1 MTVER
6 KVLVTG
12 GAGYIG
18 SHVCKA
24 LRETGITPVTFDNL
38 STGHSWAVKWG
49 PIEVGDILDT
59 AGLAEVMRHHQV
71 EAVLHFAA
79 KSLVA
84 ESVANPLLY
93 HHNNVGGTVS
103 IIDAMGRAGVKRIVF
118 SSTCAVYGTPART
131 PIDEETPRN
140 PINPYGQSKL
150 GAENV
155 IMDVARS
162 GRIQAVLLRYFNAA
176 GADADLE
183 IGEAHMP
190 ESHLIP
196 LAIRAARGIG
206 PALSLFGTDYPT
218 PDGTCLRDYIH
229 VTDLA
234 AAHVAALAALE
245 RGLTLARFN
254 LGTGQPV
261 SVREVLAAVE
271 KAVGQPVPAI
281 ESPRRAGDPPAL
293 YAANGLARQQL
304 DWQPRVSDIRTIV
317 DSAAAWDHAFSTRSP
332 AARSNTGS
340 LHLARPK

>member
-1 MTVER
+1 MER

-24 LRETGITPVTFDNL
+24 LHDAGITPVTFDNL

-49 PIEVGDILDT
+49 PIEIGDILDT
-59 AGLAEVMRHHQV
+59 TALAEVMRHHNV

-84 ESVANPLLY
+84 ESVTNPLLY
-93 HHNNVGGTVS
+93 HHNNVGGTLS
-103 IIDAMGRAGVKRIVF
+103 IVEAMGRAGVTRIVF
-118 SSTCAVYGTPART
+118 SSTCAVYGIPATT
-131 PIDEETPRN
+131 PIDEDAPRN

-155 IMDVARS
+155 LMDVARS

-176 GADADLE
+176 GADAGLE

-196 LAIRAARGIG
+196 LAIRAARGNG

-234 AAHVAALAALE
+234 AAHVAALRQLE
-245 RGLTLARFN
+245 RGLTFARFN
-254 LGTGQPV
+254 LGTGRPV
-261 SVREVLAAVE
+261 SVREVLSAVE
-271 KAVGQPVPAI
+271 RAVGKPVPVL

-304 DWQPRVSDIRTIV
+304 DWTPRMSDIQAIV
-317 DSAAAWDHAFSTRSP
+317 DSAAAWEEVFSRP
-332 AARSNTGS
+332 A
-340 LHLARPK
+340 LAKQAAGRRFT